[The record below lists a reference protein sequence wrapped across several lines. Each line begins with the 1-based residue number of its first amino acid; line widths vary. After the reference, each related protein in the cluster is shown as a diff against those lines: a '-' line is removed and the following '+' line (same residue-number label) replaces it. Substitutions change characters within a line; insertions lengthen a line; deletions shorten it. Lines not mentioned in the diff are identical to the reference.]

1 MCPLFG
7 KMQVDFD
14 SIQRLN
20 LKFSQIK
27 LDIANSIKIKIYI
40 YSHSIYTVNPQFLW
54 RLKHDLSYL
63 NSSHKLT
70 MHRCIVATY
79 IKYNV
84 SIYAVYTY
92 SHINTMSN

>member
-27 LDIANSIKIKIYI
+27 LDIANSIDA
-40 YSHSIYTVNPQFLW
+40 STVNLYCCHNPTTIQKNLHFNQKGVMNQL
-54 RLKHDLSYL
+54 L
-63 NSSHKLT
+63 
-70 MHRCIVATY
+70 A
-79 IKYNV
+79 
-84 SIYAVYTY
+84 SI
-92 SHINTMSN
+92 